1 MKLGHVEVH
10 GAGIAVHA
18 WASAAGLAAVRVGA
32 VPGAASKGPVPVE
45 GIELGEPGSE
55 LVDLARALERYLG
68 GRPLDWSGPLDWR
81 GIPAFHLQV
90 LEAVRR
96 IPFGETRTYGQV
108 ARDLGRPPAMRA
120 VGAALSRNPFPIVV
134 PCHRVLRE
142 GGQLGGYACGAEAKL
157 RLLELEGGQTEL
169 PLPEVVR

>member
-18 WASAAGLAAVRVGA
+18 WASGVGLAAVRVGE
-32 VPGAASKGPVPVE
+32 VPAAAAQGPVPVE
-45 GIELGEPGSE
+45 GIELGEAEPG
-55 LVDLARALERYLG
+55 LVELARALQRYLEG
-68 GRPLDWSGPLDWR
+68 HPLDWSGPLDVR
-81 GIPAFHLQV
+81 GIPAFDLEV

-108 ARDLGRPPAMRA
+108 ARDIGRPLAVRA

-142 GGQLGGYACGAEAKL
+142 GGKLGGYACGTEAKL
-157 RLLELEGGQTEL
+157 RLLELEAGQTEL
-169 PLPEVVR
+169 PLPEAIR